1 MKKAADESR
10 EELPEGITGYPD
22 RPADDV
28 RKESNPFTERDW
40 RMLGYAWSGFVL
52 RLLLIAGGIFTVY
65 QYVQTRDEARIG
77 RTLEMVD
84 LWEQPQ
90 YQEAQRAVRQ
100 RIAALNERY
109 SRLIGENPSPEELR
123 VYRSRIGME
132 AMSEDGG
139 EMPLPDFEEHFDRIV
154 YFLNRV
160 AFCVESDMCKREV
173 ADAYFRD
180 YAQSFWAYFEGHV
193 DRRRTLGSPSFAT
206 AIERFIEAD
215 PQPFWTFW

>member
-1 MKKAADESR
+1 MRKAADQSR
-10 EELPEGITGYPD
+10 EELPEGVTGYPD
-22 RPADDV
+22 RPADDIE
-28 RKESNPFTERDW
+28 RETNPFTDRDW

-65 QYVQTRDEARIG
+65 QYVQTRDETRIG

-100 RIAALNERY
+100 RIEALNEKY
-109 SRLIGENPSPEELR
+109 AGLIGDDPTPEELR

-139 EMPLPDFEEHFDRIV
+139 EMPLPVFEEHFDRIV
-154 YFLNRV
+154 YFLNRI
-160 AFCVESDMCKREV
+160 AFCVEGDMCKREV
-173 ADAYFRD
+173 AEAYFRD
-180 YAQSFWAYFEGHV
+180 YAQSFWAYFEGHI
-193 DRRRTLGSPSFAT
+193 DRERTLGSPSFAT
-206 AIERFIEAD
+206 AIERFVEED
-215 PQPFWTFW
+215 TQPFWRFW